1 MSGPYIY
8 ESPDGGK
15 TVTRRKFG
23 STVKEIIQTADE
35 VVEELFSNEPAM
47 TTLSEAQID
56 TTFHSI
62 RESLK
67 NVHLRANW
75 TQDYTMSKHV
85 SKAET
90 LLEQLE
96 KDIRIASDSAKLAL
110 SQSKHEFDDEFGDI
124 KALQEE
130 LKS

>member
-1 MSGPYIY
+1 MSEPHIY

-56 TTFHSI
+56 TTFNSI
-62 RESLK
+62 RKSL
-67 NVHLRANW
+67 NDVHLRANW

-96 KDIRIASDSAKLAL
+96 ADIRVASDSAKLAL
-110 SQSKHEFDDEFGDI
+110 SESKHEFDDEFGDI
-124 KALQEE
+124 QALQEE
-130 LKS
+130 LDK

>member
-23 STVKEIIQTADE
+23 STVKETIQSADE
-35 VVEELFSNEPAM
+35 VIEELFSGSDAV

-56 TTFHSI
+56 DTFNSI

-67 NVHLRANW
+67 NVHTRANW
-75 TQDYTMSKHV
+75 TADYTMSKHV

-96 KDIRIASDSAKLAL
+96 KDIRIASDTA
-110 SQSKHEFDDEFGDI
+110 
-124 KALQEE
+124 KALLQE
-130 LKS
+130 

>member
-1 MSGPYIY
+1 MTEPYIY

-23 STVKEIIQTADE
+23 STVKETIQSPDE
-35 VVEELFSNEPAM
+35 VIEELFSGSDAV

-56 TTFHSI
+56 ATFNSI

-67 NVHLRANW
+67 NVHTRANW
-75 TQDYTMSKHV
+75 TADYTMSKHV

-96 KDIRIASDSAKLAL
+96 KDIRVASDTA
-110 SQSKHEFDDEFGDI
+110 
-124 KALQEE
+124 KALLQE
-130 LKS
+130 

>member
-23 STVKEIIQTADE
+23 STVKETIQSADE
-35 VVEELFSNEPAM
+35 VIEELFSGSDAV

-56 TTFHSI
+56 ATLNSI

-67 NVHLRANW
+67 NVHTRANW
-75 TQDYTMSKHV
+75 TADYTMSKHV

-96 KDIRIASDSAKLAL
+96 KDIRIASDTA
-110 SQSKHEFDDEFGDI
+110 
-124 KALQEE
+124 KALLQE
-130 LKS
+130 

>member
-23 STVKEIIQTADE
+23 STVKETIQSADE
-35 VVEELFSNEPAM
+35 VIEELFSGSDAV
-47 TTLSEAQID
+47 TTLSEAKID
-56 TTFHSI
+56 ATFNSI

-67 NVHLRANW
+67 NVHTRANW
-75 TQDYTMSKHV
+75 TADYTMSKHV

-96 KDIRIASDSAKLAL
+96 KDIRIASDTA
-110 SQSKHEFDDEFGDI
+110 
-124 KALQEE
+124 KALLQD
-130 LKS
+130 

>member
-1 MSGPYIY
+1 MSGPCIY

-23 STVKEIIQTADE
+23 STVKETIQSTE
-35 VVEELFSNEPAM
+35 VVEELFSEDPAVS
-47 TTLSEAQID
+47 TLSEAQID
-56 TTFHSI
+56 ATFDSI

-67 NVHLRANW
+67 NVHTRANW
-75 TQDYTMSKHV
+75 TSDYTMSKHV

-96 KDIRIASDSAKLAL
+96 KDIRVASDSAKVL
-110 SQSKHEFDDEFGDI
+110 
-124 KALQEE
+124 LQE
-130 LKS
+130 

>member
-23 STVKEIIQTADE
+23 STVKETIQTADE
-35 VVEELFSNEPAM
+35 VVEELFSDDPAVS
-47 TTLSEAQID
+47 TLSEAQID
-56 TTFHSI
+56 ATFNSI

-67 NVHLRANW
+67 NVHTRANW
-75 TQDYTMSKHV
+75 TADYTMSKHV

-96 KDIRIASDSAKLAL
+96 KDIRVASDTA
-110 SQSKHEFDDEFGDI
+110 
-124 KALQEE
+124 KALLQE
-130 LKS
+130 